1 MGSTTG
7 AFMIRKGEF
16 KYVHYADYQPQL
28 FDLARDPEEIH
39 DVAGDPAFSEIRQS
53 LEDELRTYCDPNEVD
68 KQAKKSQSDLLKKH
82 GGRDAVIARGDLG
95 FSVPPGHTPQFD

>member
-28 FDLARDPEEIH
+28 FDLAK
-39 DVAGDPAFSEIRQS
+39 SENTR
-53 LEDELRTYCDPNEVD
+53 RRRRP
-68 KQAKKSQSDLLKKH
+68 
-82 GGRDAVIARGDLG
+82 R
-95 FSVPPGHTPQFD
+95 F